1 MTQGPQQ
8 YPPQY
13 PQYARPPPSDGL
25 VTAGFVV
32 ALVGAVLWLIP
43 IVGHPRAR
51 HASRRCRL
59 MGSRGMLDP
68 SRFQAKAV
76 PMQVSTASYTTT
88 VIIGIIITVVVGQ
101 LLLRAGYDFLIEVYD
116 DRTLATSWNHLL
128 VTLFHLIA
136 LGFLGLVST
145 ANPFNLNGIQLIITR
160 TGVILLTLGGVYGLT
175 VLALVTARNR
185 RRTDAF
191 EDSITA
197 RYKQNR
203 GPPAE
208 GTPWG
213 SSTND
218 PRPPP
223 N

>member
-1 MTQGPQQ
+1 
-8 YPPQY
+8 
-13 PQYARPPPSDGL
+13 
-25 VTAGFVV
+25 
-32 ALVGAVLWLIP
+32 
-43 IVGHPRAR
+43 
-51 HASRRCRL
+51 
-59 MGSRGMLDP
+59 
-68 SRFQAKAV
+68 
-76 PMQVSTASYTTT
+76 MQVSTASYVTT

-145 ANPFNLNGIQLIITR
+145 ANPLGLDGVQLIITR

-175 VLALVTARNR
+175 VLALVAARNR

-197 RYKQNR
+197 QYKQNR

-208 GTPWG
+208 GTPWR